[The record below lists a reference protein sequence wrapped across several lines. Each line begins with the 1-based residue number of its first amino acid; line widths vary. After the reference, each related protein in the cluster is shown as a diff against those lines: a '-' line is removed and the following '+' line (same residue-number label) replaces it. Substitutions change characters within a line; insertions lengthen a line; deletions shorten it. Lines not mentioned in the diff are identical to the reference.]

1 MNPEENIKKQVSAE
15 LSVAKEFAKA
25 SNIEEV
31 KSGQWFVSLLVKV
44 AKTYDKNV
52 RAEYFQQKYP
62 GLTPDE
68 IADIIIGVTVK
79 YATIAGGV
87 AGVAVTAN
95 QIAALS
101 TAGATAAVMA
111 GSIGTEMIYLARIQM
126 RLVLD
131 LSVVYDLQLDADDP
145 EDVLM
150 VFGYALGVVPTE
162 MVGKGLQKAA
172 GASTQYAIKKYISKG
187 TLEAVQAIGK
197 RIGLKILQRSI
208 IKYAVP
214 VVSAAIGS
222 GYNYITTKTIGQ
234 VAKSHLKNRGK
245 VTEELRTLISRRN
258 KYNIAFPAAVSF
270 IAYAD
275 GKYTAEEKEFYKAVL
290 SRLSLDDYEQIEFQK
305 LLSSQKNLLEA
316 IMEIEDISIRENLV
330 KVLALMAVYDGH
342 LAEEEKIFL
351 IAVADKLDV
360 IIDIKAIE
368 DQAEEYR
375 LIVKENIFQ
384 KTTGVIKGAAS
395 SVGDTLSNTYKRVS
409 KKKPK
414 K

>member
-1 MNPEENIKKQVSAE
+1 
-15 LSVAKEFAKA
+15 
-25 SNIEEV
+25 
-31 KSGQWFVSLLVKV
+31 
-44 AKTYDKNV
+44 
-52 RAEYFQQKYP
+52 
-62 GLTPDE
+62 
-68 IADIIIGVTVK
+68 
-79 YATIAGGV
+79 
-87 AGVAVTAN
+87 
-95 QIAALS
+95 
-101 TAGATAAVMA
+101 
-111 GSIGTEMIYLARIQM
+111 MIYLARIQM

-131 LSVVYDLQLDADDP
+131 LSVIYDLQLDPDDP
-145 EDVLM
+145 EDILM

-162 MVGKGLQKAA
+162 FVGKSLQKAA
-172 GASTQYAIKKYISKG
+172 GAGTQYAIRKYVSKG
-187 TLEAVQAIGK
+187 TLKAIQTFSK
-197 RIGLKILQRSI
+197 RIGMKILQRTI

-214 VVSAAIGS
+214 VVSAAVGS

-234 VAKSHLKNRGK
+234 VSKSHLKNRGK

-258 KYNIAFPAAVSF
+258 KYNIAFPAAVLF

-290 SRLSLDDYEQIEFQK
+290 SRLSLEEYEQVEFQK

-316 IMEIEDISIRENLV
+316 IMEMEDISIRENLV

-342 LAEEEKIFL
+342 LAEEERVFL

-360 IIDIKAIE
+360 AIDIKAIE

-375 LIVKENIFQ
+375 VIVKENVIE
-384 KTTGVIKGAAS
+384 KTTGMIKDAAS
-395 SVGDTLSNTYKRVS
+395 SVGDSISNTYKRVS